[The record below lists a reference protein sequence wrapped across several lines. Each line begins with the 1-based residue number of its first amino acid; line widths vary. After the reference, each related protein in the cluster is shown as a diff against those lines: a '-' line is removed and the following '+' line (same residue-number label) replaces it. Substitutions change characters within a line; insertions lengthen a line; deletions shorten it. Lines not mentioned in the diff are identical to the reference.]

1 MSKKISSG
9 RARRAFRQDAD
20 QAAKLFEVQ
29 EKQIAALKLEVAALE
44 AVLLGMCQLY
54 VWDMV
59 DMETGEVGKSCQ
71 K

>member
-1 MSKKISSG
+1 VSKKISSG
-9 RARRAFRQDAD
+9 RTRRAFRKDAD

-29 EKQIAALKLEVAALE
+29 EKQIAALKLEIVALE
-44 AVLLGMCQLY
+44 AVLLGVCQLY

-59 DMETGEVGKSCQ
+59 DMETGEVSKSWQ